1 MEALLEAPK
10 EDAIDL
16 AGVAERDLVRTMVT
30 LSDVAA
36 VYRRLRMDEGGEVHT
51 IYCSV
56 SRVGDECGARVV
68 SIPAELVTGFR
79 IRRIDAG
86 SLMNSQD

>member
-10 EDAIDL
+10 EAAIDL

-51 IYCSV
+51 IY
-56 SRVGDECGARVV
+56 
-68 SIPAELVTGFR
+68 
-79 IRRIDAG
+79 
-86 SLMNSQD
+86 